1 MRLQRIRELVAAFL
15 ISGLAAAVGAL
26 ALFSWLAQ
34 QIIDGESHHIDQ
46 AARDFVQRIAF
57 PILTD
62 AMRGFT
68 VLGEGLQ
75 IAELLALAST
85 LLFRAGRKR
94 AAWLMII
101 TMAGGLF
108 LERLLKVLFHRTRP
122 EPFFGTLLPSSF
134 SFPSGHALQSCC
146 FFGALAAMLTVREPN
161 RGKRITIWTVAAV
174 LVALIGFSR
183 IYLGVHYVTDVIA
196 GYSAAV
202 VWVFSVR
209 GVYQWRTRRRT
220 QARHL

>member
-1 MRLQRIRELVAAFL
+1 LKRLRELAAAFL
-15 ISGLAAAVGAL
+15 LSGLAAAVAAL
-26 ALFSWLAQ
+26 LLFSWLARQ
-34 QIIDGESHHIDQ
+34 VIAGGAKDADR
-46 AARDFVQRIAF
+46 AAREFVQHIAS
-57 PILTD
+57 PRLTE

-68 VLGEGLQ
+68 FLGEGLQ
-75 IAELLALAST
+75 LTELLVLAVV

-101 TMAGGLF
+101 TMAGGLL
-108 LERLLKVLFHRTRP
+108 LERLLKLLFHRARP

-161 RGKRITIWTVAAV
+161 RRVRIMIWTVAAW

-202 VWVFSVR
+202 VWVFAVGSV
-209 GVYQWRTRRRT
+209 YKWRTRRRA